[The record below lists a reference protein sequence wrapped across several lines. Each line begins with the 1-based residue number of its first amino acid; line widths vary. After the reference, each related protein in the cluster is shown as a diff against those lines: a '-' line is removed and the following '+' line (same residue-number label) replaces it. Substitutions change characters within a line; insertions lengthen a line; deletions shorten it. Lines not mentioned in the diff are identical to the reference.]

1 MGKLRRKRVSS
12 MHTRWRTATHTIRFR
27 VAFQSFTCLTL
38 CLKQPKDS
46 MLINVDRWH
55 TLRSVKISDGWRN
68 IILTCRLSSV
78 NPMEYSRWNLL
89 EWKIRWVW
97 QSIVSC
103 LVFKPLES
111 VEPHWQSRKGP
122 KKNRKAETGNN
133 HCVSSKLVLILFCWM
148 MARGCSSIYY
158 EHYPG
163 EMSVSCWGGPVAWA
177 KCTLRA
183 GIYSGLRPSENG
195 LVN

>member
-1 MGKLRRKRVSS
+1 MTYLAQCQDIRWMKKYHWDMQIVICKSNGVFAKERRLHCS
-12 MHTRWRTATHTIRFR
+12 
-27 VAFQSFTCLTL
+27 
-38 CLKQPKDS
+38 
-46 MLINVDRWH
+46 
-55 TLRSVKISDGWRN
+55 
-68 IILTCRLSSV
+68 
-78 NPMEYSRWNLL
+78 WNLL

-111 VEPHWQSRKGP
+111 VEPHWQRLKGP
-122 KKNRKAETGNN
+122 KKNRKTETGNN
-133 HCVSSKLVLILFCWM
+133 HCISSKLVLILFCWM

-163 EMSVSCWGGPVAWA
+163 AREMSVSCWGGPVTWA